1 MPTVLVI
8 DDETTILE
16 NIRFNLEMENYNV
29 ITASNGE
36 DGLNIFRKRIKI
48 IDAVITDMKMPKLTG
63 IDVLREIKKIMPEM
77 GVLILTGHG
86 DIENAIQTMKEGAFE
101 YLKKPLNV
109 DQLSIIISKAI
120 EKKNLLLENSKI
132 QKKLLDQNSYL
143 RGLHD
148 SAEKILLNLLPKKLP
163 ELEGVRFSV
172 EYKSSDAVGGDMYD
186 ICDIGDY
193 LCFYVFDV
201 SNHGILAAVIA
212 VILKSFLQNIEY
224 NYRQGINKRRFPE
237 IVADLNNEV
246 LINTAE
252 NVFATL
258 FLGFLDKKTNVLYY
272 VSAGHVTQYMFN
284 NEKIVP
290 LHSTGTVLGAFED
303 AIYTCSVHQLSPG
316 DKVVLFSDG
325 ILEVSKD
332 DVIFGYKNVEKNLM
346 DNNEKPID
354 VITKELLKASADY
367 SNSDFF
373 DDVTIVGMELIK

>member
-16 NIRFNLEMENYNV
+16 NIKFNLEMENYDV

-36 DGLNIFRKRIKI
+36 DGLNIFKEKINI
-48 IDAVITDMKMPKLTG
+48 IDAVITDMRMPKLTG
-63 IDVLREIKKIMPEM
+63 IDVLREIKKLMPEM

-120 EKKNLLLENSKI
+120 EKKNLLLENTNI

-143 RGLHD
+143 QGLHD
-148 SAEKILLNLLPKKLP
+148 SAEKILLNLLPQKLP
-163 ELEGVRFSV
+163 EMENVRFSV
-172 EYKSSDAVGGDMYD
+172 EYKSSEAVGGDMYD

-246 LINTAE
+246 LINTAD

-272 VSAGHVTQYMFN
+272 VSAGHVTQYLFN
-284 NEKIVP
+284 NEKIEP
-290 LHSTGTVLGAFED
+290 LSSTGTVLGAFED
-303 AIYTCSVHQLSPG
+303 ATYSCSVHQLSPG

-325 ILEVSKD
+325 ILEVSNND
-332 DVIFGYKNVEKNLM
+332 IIFGYKNIEKQLM
-346 DNNEKPID
+346 ENNSKPID
-354 VITKELLKASADY
+354 IITKELLKASAQY
-367 SNSDFF
+367 GNNDFF
-373 DDVTIVGMELIK
+373 DDVTIVGLELLK